1 MASTLFSRYHRDG
14 CALMTSDSKTPEEPA
29 RDPSAEGSISRP
41 AIRGSIWTMGGIAAS
56 QAIRLV
62 SNLILTRL
70 LFPAVFGQMS
80 LVFIFIQGLQMFS
93 DVGIGPAI
101 VQNPRGEHPRFLN
114 TAWTVQAARG
124 FLLWI
129 GSWVIAWPV
138 ASFYEQPILRW
149 LIPAAGLTAVL
160 AGFEPTSM
168 HTMRRRLQLGR
179 ITLVDLGSQVVGT
192 IATVALA
199 AAFRWAVGPDDPR
212 AGWAMVG
219 GTLVGGAAR
228 LALAFSI
235 LPSLRHRFEL
245 ERESLGVLFGF
256 GRWIFVST
264 LLTFL
269 AGQADRLVFGKMIPM
284 ASFGVYGIAAILAAM
299 PAQAIQRL
307 GASVMFPAYARLSA
321 RGDLQRLFGRSRLPL
336 SLGGAAVVTGL
347 IACGPFLVRV
357 MYDARYTEAGWI
369 LQFLAA
375 GTLVQS
381 LECTLG
387 AALLAEGA
395 TAWVAAS
402 NAAKLFGILALMPL
416 GFHLWGFPGALVA
429 LILSD
434 VLKYLTSAIGL
445 ARRGMRGYAGDALLA
460 AVTAVVSAAGM
471 WAGLAVAARVPGKL
485 PGLLASALVAGGF
498 WVAVGIWYL
507 RRERAAGTPA
517 PWARPAAS

>member
-1 MASTLFSRYHRDG
+1 
-14 CALMTSDSKTPEEPA
+14 MTSDPKAPEEHPP
-29 RDPSAEGSISRP
+29 DPSSEGSISRP

-56 QAIRLV
+56 QLIRLV

-114 TAWTVQAARG
+114 TAWTIQAGRG

-129 GSWVIAWPV
+129 GSWIIAWPV

-199 AAFRWAVGPDDPR
+199 AVFRWAVGPDDPR

-219 GTLVGGAAR
+219 GTLVGGVAR
-228 LALAFSI
+228 LALAYSI

-245 ERESLGVLFGF
+245 ERDALGVLFGF

-284 ASFGVYGIAAILAAM
+284 AMFGVYG
-299 PAQAIQRL
+299 
-307 GASVMFPAYARLSA
+307 MFSRA
-321 RGDLQRLFGRSRLPL
+321 RLPL

-357 MYDARYTEAGWI
+357 MYDARYAEAGWI

-375 GTLVQS
+375 GTLIQS

-387 AALLAEGA
+387 AALLAEGE

-402 NAAKLFGILALMPL
+402 NGAKLLGVLALMPL

-429 LILSD
+429 LALSD

-445 ARRGMRGYAGDALLA
+445 ARRGMRGYAGDALITV
-460 AVTAVVSAAGM
+460 VTAVVSAAGLGV
-471 WAGLAVAARVPGKL
+471 GLAVASRFPGKL
-485 PGLLASALVAGGF
+485 PGLAASALVAGSF
-498 WVAVGIWYL
+498 WLAVGVWYL

-517 PWARPAAS
+517 PWVRPAAS